1 MGIEVAVNAEIE
13 KINGFSGHADADQLM
28 RWAGGFA
35 NPPKK
40 TFIMHGEGKAQLA
53 LKERLE
59 GVGHVC
65 QIPGIGDSVE
75 L

>member
-1 MGIEVAVNAEIE
+1 VVNAEID

-28 RWAGGFA
+28 RWAGGFTKA
-35 NPPKK
+35 PTK
-40 TFIMHGEGKAQLA
+40 TFIMHGEGNAQLA

-59 GVGHVC
+59 GIGHVC